1 MVSSLPRLSRPVL
14 IVFGVCLAAACAV
27 HLADLWR
34 HGWLPYHFAPLALNV
49 YWTALT
55 FVDALAAVLLLWQ
68 PRTGLA
74 LTLLII
80 ASDVTLNLFAHF
92 YLRLHLKPLTLS
104 LQVIFFVAV
113 VASVSYA
120 RASGPA
126 NERSNRVLELTPD
139 RHVKRFQ
146 G

>member
-1 MVSSLPRLSRPVL
+1 MSSLPRLSRPVF
-14 IVFGVCLAAACAV
+14 IVFSVCLAAPCAV

>member
-1 MVSSLPRLSRPVL
+1 MSSLPRLSRPVL

-34 HGWLPYHFAPLALNV
+34 HGWLPYHFAPLALTA

-55 FVDALAAVLLLWQ
+55 LFDALGAVLLLWQ

-74 LTLLII
+74 LALLII
-80 ASDVTLNLFAHF
+80 TSDVTLNLFAHF
-92 YLRLHLKPLTLS
+92 YIRFHLKPLTLS

-113 VASVSYA
+113 VAAISYA
-120 RASGPA
+120 RATGPA
-126 NERSNRVLELTPD
+126 TRTI
-139 RHVKRFQ
+139 
-146 G
+146 

>member
-1 MVSSLPRLSRPVL
+1 MSSLPRLSRPVL
-14 IVFGVCLAAACAV
+14 IVFSVCLAAPCAV

-55 FVDALAAVLLLWQ
+55 FVDALAAVLLLRQ